1 MQSQKYMY
9 IALHARQHQQ
19 AAGIVS
25 GAASATGGKSSLLT
39 EARLVEGGGEVA
51 EEAGPAWHDSNSRC
65 SEHIHS
71 MIVAKPSL
79 LSSCSCFELL
89 QAYRG
94 NFVIN
99 MCIYIYIDT

>member
-39 EARLVEGGGEVA
+39 EARLVEGG
-51 EEAGPAWHDSNSRC
+51 
-65 SEHIHS
+65 
-71 MIVAKPSL
+71 MK
-79 LSSCSCFELL
+79 
-89 QAYRG
+89 
-94 NFVIN
+94 
-99 MCIYIYIDT
+99 